1 MEQIEIPRKNIYAL
15 ALINGLASTISL
27 WLFWTPFII
36 FIARPL
42 INAQIKDKVCWYSLV
57 NLTEFQPEWN
67 NYIVAFFSNLYS
79 EKIITLKQYQD
90 LVEQFIWNIKTTPPD
105 LQAKLDNNVNVNWAE
120 NLPLII
126 TFFIVFLI
134 VIWICLFFIMSL
146 CGLYGID
153 FNEVLYFNLVMTAV
167 IVTIETVFFAAV
179 AMRYIPYDLKLIL
192 DTVETDILSIF

>member
-1 MEQIEIPRKNIYAL
+1 MEQIEIPKKNIYAL
-15 ALINGLASTISL
+15 AIINGLASTISL

-42 INAQIKDKVCWYSLV
+42 INAQIKDQICEYSFRSIF
-57 NLTEFQPEWN
+57 NLKEEWN
-67 NYIVAFFSNLYS
+67 NYIQNLLT
-79 EKIITLKQYQD
+79 KLVVTNQITPQQYQD
-90 LVEQFIWNIKTTPPD
+90 LLEKLIWSSETRPSD

>member
-1 MEQIEIPRKNIYAL
+1 MEQIEIPKKNIYAL

-57 NLTEFQPEWN
+57 NLSEFQPEWN
-67 NYIVAFFSNLYS
+67 NYIVAFFQNLYN

-90 LVEQFIWNIKTTPPD
+90 LIEEFIWNIKTTPPD
-105 LQAKLDNNVNVNWAE
+105 LQAKLDNNTTVNWLE

-134 VIWICLFFIMSL
+134 VVWFCLFFIISL

-153 FNEVLYFNLVMTAV
+153 FNEVLYFNLVMTSV
-167 IVTIETVFFAAV
+167 IVIIESTFFAAV
-179 AMRYIPYDLKLIL
+179 AMKYIPYDLKLIL